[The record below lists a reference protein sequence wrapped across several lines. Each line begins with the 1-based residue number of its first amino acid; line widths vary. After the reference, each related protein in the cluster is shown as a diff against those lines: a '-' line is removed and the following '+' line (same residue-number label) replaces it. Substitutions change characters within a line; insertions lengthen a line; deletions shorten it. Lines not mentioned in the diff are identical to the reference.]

1 MVCVN
6 SKFSRKDNCEKF
18 AHAFA
23 AYIGLEV
30 EKWFGIYF
38 TKEKQ
43 KTHTKRKKLLTPAG
57 NLYRIHN
64 REFIGTTSNWI
75 FRLSY
80 DLLYKDA
87 SKQQKQPA
95 HANLKP
101 PLKYFTFPL
110 V

>member
-1 MVCVN
+1 MIWHIFYQ
-6 SKFSRKDNCEKF
+6 SKTKDVYK
-18 AHAFA
+18 
-23 AYIGLEV
+23 
-30 EKWFGIYF
+30 
-38 TKEKQ
+38 KEE
-43 KTHTKRKKLLTPAG
+43 TL
-57 NLYRIHN
+57 HN
-64 REFIGTTSNWI
+64 REFSGTTSNWI